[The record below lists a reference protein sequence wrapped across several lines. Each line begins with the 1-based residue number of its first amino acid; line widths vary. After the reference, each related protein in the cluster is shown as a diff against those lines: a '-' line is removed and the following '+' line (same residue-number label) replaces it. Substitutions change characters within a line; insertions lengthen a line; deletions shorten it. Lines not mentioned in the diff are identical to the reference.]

1 VEREEVSEGRK
12 EADELSASPLF
23 SNQRR
28 LEEASPRPR
37 RKRGEKRKT
46 QERAGW
52 KRERESERASE
63 RASESE
69 SESERESERERARE
83 REREDAAKKRLR
95 RGSRGA
101 GKPTPRRQFA
111 LNKVSAFFS
120 FRRPLWLLSLAL

>member
-1 VEREEVSEGRK
+1 MSEGRK

-83 REREDAAKKRLR
+83 RERGCSQKKVEA
-95 RGSRGA
+95 GISRS
-101 GKPTPRRQFA
+101 RQTNSSASIRAQQGFGVFLLPQASLASFTCA
-111 LNKVSAFFS
+111 LN
-120 FRRPLWLLSLAL
+120 PL